1 MGKLIAKTAGITLA
15 GLLAL
20 ILILFGVFTVFFPSV
35 MLRITDL
42 CGMDRACTQYAVS
55 VYTRTNDIDD
65 LAEVA
70 ERAYYSES
78 WQIAAEHGQMLMSRD
93 DFEQYSN
100 RRDALASGE
109 GYASYKQE
117 VAGIVSVAQYRL
129 GNNSAALDAAFLY
142 NSTSF
147 ESNNAAVTLTMTV
160 IEANDKAF
168 AESILARLKE
178 TAQNIGLDLE
188 EDIQNLETLISVTE
202 SFLGQ

>member
-1 MGKLIAKTAGITLA
+1 
-15 GLLAL
+15 
-20 ILILFGVFTVFFPSV
+20 
-35 MLRITDL
+35 
-42 CGMDRACTQYAVS
+42 
-55 VYTRTNDIDD
+55 
-65 LAEVA
+65 
-70 ERAYYSES
+70 
-78 WQIAAEHGQMLMSRD
+78 MLMSRD
-93 DFEQYSN
+93 DFEQYCN
-100 RRDALASGE
+100 RRDALAAGE

-178 TAQNIGLDLE
+178 TAQNIELDLE